1 MIKKILLLGKIL
13 FALLITQGQCQ
24 IKTVQC
30 RVVGSPLVEPIIE
43 LGSTQQLA
51 FSFDDLSA
59 EVNSYTY
66 KIVHCDPDWKPSNM
80 SSFNYLTGFFSNAIE
95 DYEYSY
101 NTQIEYTHFSLL
113 IPNEEVGIK
122 ISGNYLLQVFN
133 DDDLDRVVVEQRF
146 SVLEKKVFIAAQV
159 VNSTTPKYL
168 YSSQQLNFSVKYDNL
183 PIYNPVKD
191 VRVHV
196 TQNQDPNTRRVFDPT
211 FVRQN
216 ELIYGDGT
224 NNIFNGLSPFRN
236 FDCFS
241 LVYYSQYVKDVLKS
255 PKGQYNFILQPG
267 TVPSRY
273 VPFLNLDGNYYI
285 KADNVQNQKLEADYV
300 MTHFAILYPQPI
312 QNADVYIYG
321 KFSNWQLSPLL
332 KMEYDYKYK
341 AYVGKVELKQ
351 GRYDYMYAVV
361 PRGSTEVDLVRMQ
374 NNFYQTLNEYSIRFY
389 MYDYKLMCFRFVGY
403 TTTVAR
409 L

>member
-241 LVYYSQYVKDVLKS
+241 LDRKS
-255 PKGQYNFILQPG
+255 
-267 TVPSRY
+267 
-273 VPFLNLDGNYYI
+273 
-285 KADNVQNQKLEADYV
+285 
-300 MTHFAILYPQPI
+300 
-312 QNADVYIYG
+312 
-321 KFSNWQLSPLL
+321 
-332 KMEYDYKYK
+332 
-341 AYVGKVELKQ
+341 
-351 GRYDYMYAVV
+351 VV
-361 PRGSTEVDLVRMQ
+361 
-374 NNFYQTLNEYSIRFY
+374 
-389 MYDYKLMCFRFVGY
+389 
-403 TTTVAR
+403 
-409 L
+409 